1 MDLDVVGRRALSA
14 AREATVRTVKSGRD
28 VRVEVSLHPNGA
40 CPFAC
45 DYCEFRKDGGRSFPE
60 PTDLQALEGKL
71 RAAFERHGRRLT
83 EIVFTGPGEP
93 TWSPQFEQ
101 ALTIARACVRCLAR
115 QLVPVRVLTCGA
127 TLHRESL
134 LRALED
140 LVRSGE
146 GEVWIKLD
154 AWDEES
160 FERINGARAFDRA
173 IARIVTLARR
183 IPVVLRMTVGRRTGT
198 VSAAQLGAHLEQA
211 VRALVREGACIER
224 VELGTVPSDT
234 AASEVAA
241 LGAAEIAQVATAIAL
256 AVPVRITP

>member
-1 MDLDVVGRRALSA
+1 
-14 AREATVRTVKSGRD
+14 
-28 VRVEVSLHPNGA
+28 VSLHPNGA

-45 DYCEFRKDGGRSFPE
+45 DTCAFRKSEERTFPE
-60 PTDLQALEGKL
+60 PAELHALEAKL
-71 RAAFERHGRRLT
+71 RAAFERHGRHLT

-101 ALTIARACVRCLAR
+101 ALTIARACARCLAR

-127 TLHRESL
+127 TLHREPV

-160 FERINGARAFDRA
+160 FGRINGARAYDRA
-173 IARIVTLARR
+173 AARIVALAKR
-183 IPVVLRMTVGRRTGT
+183 IPVVLRTTVAQRNSAADPRQRADRNEG
-198 VSAAQLGAHLEQA
+198 SSACAAQLGAHLAEA
-211 VRALVREGACIER
+211 VRALVSQGACIER
-224 VELGTVPSDT
+224 VELGTVASPTRAPEVAPLS
-234 AASEVAA
+234 ASELALVAR
-241 LGAAEIAQVATAIAL
+241 AIAA
-256 AVPVRITP
+256 AVPVRIRGDASTRTP